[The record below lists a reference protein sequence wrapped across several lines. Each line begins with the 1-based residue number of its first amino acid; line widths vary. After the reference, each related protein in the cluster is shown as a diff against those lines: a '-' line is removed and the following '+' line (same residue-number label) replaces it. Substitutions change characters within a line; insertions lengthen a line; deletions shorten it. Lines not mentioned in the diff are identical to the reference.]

1 MDLRQLRYFVTLC
14 EELHFR
20 RAAEKL
26 NITQAPLSV
35 AIKSLETELGAQLFH
50 RTQRRVSI
58 TQVGA
63 AFREQAKS
71 VLDQLDRS
79 VEDVREMVSGEAGQ
93 LRIGFTT
100 ASSLL
105 VFFPQIIRA
114 YRTRY
119 PKVDIRLRDLSSQ
132 QQITALETREIDVG
146 LLRSPHVPSRSDI
159 HFMQVL
165 QDPLIVAMH
174 ADSPLLALEELRIAD
189 LRDEPMI
196 FYPRNSGVGIH
207 DQFLR
212 LCSAA
217 GFAPNIVQEV
227 RESATIIS
235 LAASGLGVAVVPSEL
250 KCIQVPNIRF
260 RPLADDGAM
269 TRLVLASRAGE
280 ASMLVANLRRMV
292 QGAVAKWAENGAAHS
307 DATAW
312 TEAGFS
318 ATNSDCLSPS
328 IHDED

>member
-50 RTQRRVSI
+50 RTQRRVSL

-63 AFREQAKS
+63 AFRQQAAA

-79 VEDVREMVSGEAGQ
+79 IEEIREMVSGEAGQ

-114 YRTRY
+114 FRTRY
-119 PKVDIRLRDLSSQ
+119 PKVDIRLHDLSSQ
-132 QQITALETREIDVG
+132 QQIAALENRDIDVG
-146 LLRSPHVPSRSDI
+146 LLRSPQIPVRSDI
-159 HFMQVL
+159 HFVQIL

-174 ADSPLLALEELRIAD
+174 ADSPLLAREKLHIAD
-189 LRDEPMI
+189 LRGEPMI

-207 DQFLR
+207 EQFLR
-212 LCSAA
+212 LCGEA
-217 GFAPNIVQEV
+217 GFVPNIVQEV

-250 KCIQVPNIRF
+250 QCINVPNIRF
-260 RPLADDGAM
+260 KPLADEGAM
-269 TRLVLASRAGE
+269 TYLVMASRAGE
-280 ASMLVANLRRMV
+280 ASTLVANLRRMV
-292 QGAVAKWAENGAAHS
+292 QASIARSTTPV
-307 DATAW
+307 
-312 TEAGFS
+312 
-318 ATNSDCLSPS
+318 DCVFPS
-328 IHDED
+328 IDVQD

>member
-35 AIKSLETELGAQLFH
+35 AIKSLEKELGAQLFH

-63 AFREQAKS
+63 AFRDHAKA
-71 VLDQLDRS
+71 LLEQLDRS
-79 VEDVREMVSGEAGQ
+79 VEDIREMVSGEAGQ

-114 YRTRY
+114 FRTRY
-119 PKVDIRLRDLSSQ
+119 PKVDIRLYDLSSQ
-132 QQITALETREIDVG
+132 QQITALENREIDVG
-146 LLRSPHVPSRSDI
+146 LLRSPHIPVRSDI
-159 HFMQVL
+159 HFIQVL

-174 ADSPLLALEELRIAD
+174 ADSALYTVKDLRIAD

-196 FYPRNSGVGIH
+196 FYPRNYGVGIYE
-207 DQFLR
+207 QFLR
-212 LCSAA
+212 LCSQE
-217 GFAPNIVQEV
+217 GFTPNIVQEV

-250 KCIQVPNIRF
+250 KCINVPNIRF
-260 RPLADDGAM
+260 KPLADEGAM
-269 TRLVLASRAGE
+269 TYLVMASRAGE

-292 QGAVAKWAENGAAHS
+292 RSSVARRPDIGAVQPELACGA
-307 DATAW
+307 
-312 TEAGFS
+312 
-318 ATNSDCLSPS
+318 NDCISPS
-328 IHDED
+328 ICNED